1 MNKFGKVL
9 ENAVDQGKE
18 VFGELQ
24 DKVYMQAKQ
33 LEKRA
38 RKAIREEK
46 AKASKRLAMNAAR

>member
-1 MNKFGKVL
+1 M